1 MREKL
6 RGYGAAT
13 VNIRTHEAADALAVC
28 LYRERKST
36 SGRRMREKLR
46 EYAAEGAAWPVTASI
61 LDPVRLSVVCD
72 GPAHIVQARPRRT
85 RREQGRGGG
94 ANGRLSRR

>member
-6 RGYGAAT
+6 RGYAAAT